1 MQETPKEIH
10 TILIA
15 NRGEIALRAIRT
27 IKEMGK
33 KAIAVYSTADKDAH
47 YLDLADAK
55 VCIGGDKS
63 SESYLNIPAII
74 SAAEL
79 FNADAIFPGYGFLS
93 ENQNF
98 VEICKHH
105 KIEFIGP
112 NPDVMALMSDKS
124 KAKEVMKNA
133 GVPVIPGSDG
143 AVSSKE
149 EALNLAKEIGYP
161 VILKAAAGGGGRGMR
176 IVEKEENMFNAY
188 LAAESEAI
196 SAFGDGTIYMEKFID
211 QPKHIEVQILAD
223 KHGNVLHAGERDCS
237 LQRRHQKLIEE
248 SPAPTLEPKTRE
260 KLLQTA
266 ITATKAIKYVGAGT
280 YEFLLDSNQNF
291 YFMEMNTRLQVEHPV
306 SELVSGLDIIELMIR
321 IAEGQSLPKQEEIH
335 FKGCAMECR
344 ITAEDPVK
352 FYPSAGKITKWI
364 APGGGNV
371 RLDTHAYAGYV
382 VPMFYDSMIGK
393 LIVWGKNRKEAIAR
407 MSRALDEFCIEGI
420 KTTIAFH
427 QEMMKNEDFKRGV
440 IHTKYLEQKM
450 ANKAEKK

>member
-1 MQETPKEIH
+1 MSNKQIN

-33 KAIAVYSTADKDAH
+33 KEIAVYSKADKDAH

-79 FNADAIFPGYGFLS
+79 FSADAIFPGYGFLS

-98 VEICKHH
+98 VEICKYHN
-105 KIEFIGP
+105 IEFIGP
-112 NPDVMALMSDKS
+112 NSEVMALMSDKS

-143 AVSSKE
+143 AIKSKE
-149 EALNLAKEIGYP
+149 EALKLAKEIGYP

-176 IVEKEENMFNAY
+176 IVQSEENMFNAY

-211 QPKHIEVQILAD
+211 KPKHIEVQILAD
-223 KHGNVLHAGERDCS
+223 KHGNVLHIGERDCS
-237 LQRRHQKLIEE
+237 LQRNQQKIIEK
-248 SPAPTLEPKTRE
+248 SPATHLEPNKRK
-260 KLLQTA
+260 KLLETA
-266 ITATKAIKYVGAGT
+266 IQATKAIKYVGAGT
-280 YEFLLDSNQNF
+280 YEFLLDNEQNF

-306 SELVSGLDIIELMIR
+306 SELVSGLDIIKLMIE
-321 IAEGQSLPKQEEIH
+321 IAEGKELPKQDSVS
-335 FKGCAMECR
+335 FDGCAIECR

-364 APGGGNV
+364 APGGNNV
-371 RLDTHAYAGYV
+371 RIDSHAYAGYV

-393 LIVWGKNRKEAIAR
+393 LIVWGKTRDEAIAR
-407 MSRALDEFCIEGI
+407 MQRALDEFCIEGI
-420 KTTIAFH
+420 KTTIDFH
-427 QEMMKNEDFKRGV
+427 KEMMKNDDFKRGV
-440 IHTKYLEQKM
+440 IHTKYLEQKIESGM
-450 ANKAEKK
+450 KNA